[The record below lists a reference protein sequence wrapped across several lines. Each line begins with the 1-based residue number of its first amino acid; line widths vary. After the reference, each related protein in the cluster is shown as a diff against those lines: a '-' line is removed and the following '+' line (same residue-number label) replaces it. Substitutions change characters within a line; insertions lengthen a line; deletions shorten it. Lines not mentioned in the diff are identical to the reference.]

1 MKVLVTGG
9 AGFIGSHVAE
19 FFSRKGYEVVV
30 LDKFARSEVFKK
42 DKSIS
47 EYNWNYLKTLKNVKL
62 IKGDIRNFEEV
73 KNASKGCSIIVH
85 VATQVAVT
93 TSLADP
99 FLDSEINALGTLN
112 VLEAARI
119 NDSSLI
125 FTSTNKVYGN
135 SFS

>member
-9 AGFIGSHVAE
+9 AGFIGSYTVDLLVE
-19 FFSRKGYEVVV
+19 KGYEVRV
-30 LDKFARSEVFKK
+30 LDNFARREVFKR
-42 DKSIS
+42 DKNIS
-47 EYNWNYLKTLKNVKL
+47 EYNWNYLKTLKNIRL

-85 VATQVAVT
+85 AATQVAVT

-112 VLEAARI
+112 VLEVARI